1 MEGSVITGLEFDEVV
16 EVALEDDVERV
27 ALSVLSVEVES
38 GSVMLKYAEVNPSGV
53 SELIQKKKTLE

>member
-1 MEGSVITGLEFDEVV
+1 MEGSVITGLVFDEVV
-16 EVALEDDVERV
+16 EVALEDAVERV
-27 ALSVLSVEVES
+27 AYSVPVEVGP